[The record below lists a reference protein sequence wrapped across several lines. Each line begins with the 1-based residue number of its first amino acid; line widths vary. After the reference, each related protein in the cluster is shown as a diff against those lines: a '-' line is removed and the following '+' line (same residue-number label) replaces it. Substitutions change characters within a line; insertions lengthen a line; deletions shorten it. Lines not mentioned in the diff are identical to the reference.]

1 MSTAPA
7 ALGRLPADVPSART
21 ENATMAIVGI
31 AHGTSHFFHLTLAPL
46 FPWLKDAFSLS
57 YSELGLL
64 VTVFFIISA
73 SARRCRGSSSTASAP
88 GP

>member
-7 ALGRLPADVPSART
+7 TLGQAPFAALPVRT

-64 VTVFFIISA
+64 VTVFFIIS
-73 SARRCRGSSSTASAP
+73 GV
-88 GP
+88 G

>member
-64 VTVFFIISA
+64 VTVFFIISGL
-73 SARRCRGSSSTASAP
+73 SLIHI
-88 GP
+88 